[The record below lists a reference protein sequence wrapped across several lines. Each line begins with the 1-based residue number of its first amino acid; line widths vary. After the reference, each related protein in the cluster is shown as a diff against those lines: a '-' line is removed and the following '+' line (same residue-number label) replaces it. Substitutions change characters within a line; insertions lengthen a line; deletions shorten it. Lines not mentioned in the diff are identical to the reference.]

1 MTLLERW
8 VSDLERE
15 APFSPQ
21 EPVAAPRPR
30 ANPAMP
36 ARPDSDPFSEPK
48 PKPRAPAAAPAP
60 APAPAPQEAPHSPL
74 RAARE
79 EIRLQG
85 QVATLPPADT
95 RVVLGNEG
103 GRLVHRGTVAVRGPC
118 APSREE
124 LLGLGLTEAHAR
136 ALEFVLAWFGSPFD
150 SVSWDSQSGGELRW
164 GAWPLS
170 GPTLIAA
177 LAEWKRSEPA
187 AFEARLGRL
196 GIDVIPE
203 HPPEPASLRVQG
215 VRSAPPTEGREAL
228 TVLGEDPRL
237 VAALAQAGRERGAQ
251 LAQLESLIAQVLRPL
266 LTSGAAPVDAP
277 DGPFTTPRALA
288 LLFHAELRLGRR
300 GVTRLMAHARE
311 RAGQPASGEHAGELF
326 AEALRAVGR
335 AREAAEVWR
344 ILASPELADPS

>member
-1 MTLLERW
+1 M
-8 VSDLERE
+8 
-15 APFSPQ
+15 
-21 EPVAAPRPR
+21 
-30 ANPAMP
+30 
-36 ARPDSDPFSEPK
+36 
-48 PKPRAPAAAPAP
+48 
-60 APAPAPQEAPHSPL
+60 
-74 RAARE
+74 
-79 EIRLQG
+79 
-85 QVATLPPADT
+85 ATLPPADA

-251 LAQLESLIAQVLRPL
+251 LAQLESLIAQVLRPV

-277 DGPFTTPRALA
+277 GGPFTTPRALA

-326 AEALRAVGR
+326 AEALRAAGR